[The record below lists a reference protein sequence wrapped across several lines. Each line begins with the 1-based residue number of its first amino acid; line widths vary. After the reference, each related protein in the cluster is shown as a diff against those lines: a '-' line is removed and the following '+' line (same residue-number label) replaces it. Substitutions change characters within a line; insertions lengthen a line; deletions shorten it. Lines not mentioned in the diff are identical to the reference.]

1 MSIYIQEVLG
11 LLKRNKKKTTLER
24 DRDYFEFGKLAST
37 SRIDTS
43 SSYIAQM
50 EPFTIKYQDF
60 FCDIRQDLTVTIAN
74 SGVEGKVPVYT
85 VKDAICLSDALKD
98 SIITQNSTDTLIT
111 ITGALTVNE
120 DSILSKNINLG
131 ISGDIVNKTSLFNVI
146 HDSAGT
152 AAGTANRILRSLAD
166 GRVVW
171 SDDDPV
177 VSLTYGSIWRG
188 SAANVKEELAIGTA
202 GQVLTS
208 DGTTASWSSS
218 SVGVTGTGTAKNIAM
233 WTAAGS
239 IGNAAPLVMT
249 NETLAAIN
257 TLTLGVDADADKV
270 LFEATVEFQG
280 YVKDAGANLGTAGQI
295 LIADSSSQVLWGD
308 TVSSVSSTTD
318 GTALQVSVTTATTTP
333 AIAFTWQGASSE
345 YVSGDGALVT
355 FPAIPFTSLTTTG
368 TSGAATLTAGVLNIP
383 NYATG
388 SGSGTVTDFSAVV
401 NGGVTDAISL
411 RVFDSTTTPRLELD
425 FDGVA
430 GQYINGLGV
439 LTTSDFMTT
448 LTTTGASGDA
458 ATYTA
463 GTNTLN
469 IPTPVMAGTMT
480 SAVLGL
486 GKLFS
491 DTEQTVVATAVSS
504 ATARTYGVQFN
515 SDDQL
520 VVNVPWVTGAGMT
533 SWNLEGDTGTPE
545 AIINGEN
552 AKIEGGTGIST
563 STVSANT
570 LEVQLENTAVTAGA
584 YTNADVT
591 IDAQGRIT
599 AAANGTT
606 GLPYTSVVGYMSYS
620 GGSWGAV
627 ILSNDTGKTYT
638 FTGPGAQDEFTIT
651 PNTSWTD
658 KNSLYVD
665 FGADTASDH
674 NFAKLH
680 DIDVN
685 NVQFK
690 IYNAV
695 TNTNVQQFQRV
706 MYEIRIY

>member
-1 MSIYIQEVLG
+1 MSVYIQEVLG
-11 LLKRNKKKTTLER
+11 LLKRNKKKLILDKTK
-24 DRDYFEFGKLAST
+24 DHFEFGKLFQN
-37 SRIDTS
+37 S
-43 SSYIAQM
+43 SLNNAGVYGPRM
-50 EPFTIKYQDF
+50 EPFVVKWGDLVCQATENLTRTQDG
-60 FCDIRQDLTVTIAN
+60 
-74 SGVEGKVPVYT
+74 SGNTGYVPVYT
-85 VKDAICLSDALKD
+85 TAEGSCLWDTIKD

-120 DSILSKNINLG
+120 DTILKKKIELG
-131 ISGDIVNKTSLFNVI
+131 VSGDIVSGTSLFNRVL
-146 HDSAGT
+146 DSAG
-152 AAGTANRILRSLAD
+152 AEAGAANRILRSLAD

-208 DGTTASWSSS
+208 DGTTASWSAS

-249 NETLAAIN
+249 NETVAAIN
-257 TLTLGVDADADKV
+257 TLVLGANADDDKV

-280 YVKDAGANLGTAGQI
+280 YVKDAGATLGTAGQI

-308 TVSSVSSTTD
+308 RLSSVSSTTD

-333 AIAFTWQGASSE
+333 AIAFTWQGASTD
-345 YVSGDGALVT
+345 YVTGAGALVT

-368 TSGAATLTAGVLNIP
+368 TSGAATLSAAGVLNIP
-383 NYATG
+383 DYATG

-458 ATYTA
+458 ATYVA

-480 SAVLGL
+480 STVFGL

-491 DTEQTVVATAVSS
+491 DTVQSVASTAVS
-504 ATARTYGVQFN
+504 ATTARTYGVQFN
-515 SDDQL
+515 DGGQL

-533 SWNLEGDTGTPE
+533 SWDLTGDTGTAE
-545 AIINGEN
+545 TITTGNTVLIA
-552 AKIEGGTGIST
+552 GGVGLST
-563 STVSANT
+563 IVSATDT
-570 LEVQLENTAVTAGA
+570 LTVDLDNTAVTPGA
-584 YTNADVT
+584 YTNANVT
-591 IDAQGRIT
+591 VDQQGRIT
-599 AAANGTT
+599 AAADGPAIVDANYVRNTT
-606 GLPYTSVVGYMSYS
+606 DTYTSKTKITQIITLTQAEFNAI
-620 GGSWGAV
+620 GSPLDSTIYV
-627 ILSNDTGKTYT
+627 IL
-638 FTGPGAQDEFTIT
+638 
-651 PNTSWTD
+651 
-658 KNSLYVD
+658 
-665 FGADTASDH
+665 
-674 NFAKLH
+674 
-680 DIDVN
+680 
-685 NVQFK
+685 
-690 IYNAV
+690 
-695 TNTNVQQFQRV
+695 
-706 MYEIRIY
+706 